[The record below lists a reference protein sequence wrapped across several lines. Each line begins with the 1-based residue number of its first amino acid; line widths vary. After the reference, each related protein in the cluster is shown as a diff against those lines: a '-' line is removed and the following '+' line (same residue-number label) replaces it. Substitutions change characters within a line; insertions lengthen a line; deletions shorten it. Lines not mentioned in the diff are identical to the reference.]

1 MHLDYWS
8 AQHTR
13 RHTLSHTHTY
23 THSQAHTLSLPLLQ
37 SSVQN
42 QSTFTFML
50 GPAHCSCPCPP
61 VPCHPP
67 PFPCLVVGSLWGR
80 MSECWPVFWPCPCF
94 VNVQNLSNFI
104 MLEFAG
110 TSQLP
115 QQQPQHDCTS
125 PLLLLPSFL
134 PVCCQLLWRLTSAHY
149 KAQESSRTTSS
160 ATTSGS
166 APSLPHDSWHFEARH
181 QLVMS

>member
-1 MHLDYWS
+1 MECTAY
-8 AQHTR
+8 AQTLT
-13 RHTLSHTHTY
+13 HTLTHTY

-61 VPCHPP
+61 VPCPP
-67 PFPCLVVGSLWGR
+67 PPSLVVGSLWGR

-125 PLLLLPSFL
+125 PLPLILCP

-166 APSLPHDSWHFEARH
+166 APALPHDSWHFEARH

>member
-1 MHLDYWS
+1 MHSIRADT
-8 AQHTR
+8 HT
-13 RHTLSHTHTY
+13 HSHTHIPT
-23 THSQAHTLSLPLLQ
+23 HTLRHTHCHCRCCSQVSKTKAHLHSCWAQPIVVAPARLCLP
-37 SSVQN
+37 
-42 QSTFTFML
+42 
-50 GPAHCSCPCPP
+50 PR
-61 VPCHPP
+61 PP
-67 PFPCLVVGSLWGR
+67 PSPVLVVGSLWGR

-125 PLLLLPSFL
+125 PLPLILCP

-166 APSLPHDSWHFEARH
+166 APALPHDSWHFEARH